1 MKSTRKL
8 ESNKKSISIEF
19 SQWPMEGEDTMTITE
34 WENGE
39 GCDIVTSMGKI
50 EMTHEEM
57 AAFVALYGQFHML
70 EQAK

>member
-8 ESNKKSISIEF
+8 ESSGKSVSIKF
-19 SQWPMEGEDTMTITE
+19 DKFPVDGDDTMTMTE
-34 WENGE
+34 WESGE